1 MSPPLRADQLIA
13 GRYAIGDALEETPA
27 YAAYRAFDREVE
39 VEVALWQMRDALF
52 PDPARRRGFIG
63 AVAAMRGLS
72 HPNLRRMF
80 DAGDDGGLL
89 WATVQRHTDDGLLP
103 RPGDGQ
109 RLGDEAL
116 LHYAQSV
123 SDALEAAHAAGHL
136 HGHLIPSDVVHVAGL
151 IKVGGAGLYR
161 HVDPTAARA
170 AFITH
175 ERFIA
180 PEVLAG
186 GEVTAASD
194 VYSLAA
200 LLAELATGRSADDVS
215 ATAAHL
221 GAGQSELGEVLRA
234 ALAIVPER
242 RPAGPAALVYR
253 VAAALGLEATTAEA
267 RPLTGDDDDD
277 EVVTTTE
284 HAPVPDVD
292 PPPRAPLLGPDP
304 DSVARPPA
312 RNDAGPTR
320 SMRPAGKP
328 RPSDFA
334 ETADLETMVEQ
345 PWVAAKG
352 EPPEASNVPAAVRGG
367 PFSSVGPAPAPPAPP
382 APPPTPEPP
391 PPRRDPVMVSRK
403 PVEPDRP
410 PAVRRVAVVDR
421 PEMRPVVR
429 PISEARRQTPAPSTL
444 GRYAPPRTGAAAPPP
459 EARRS
464 LVVPISIAVAAV
476 LLVGGGIAAVVYFT
490 RGHGAA
496 STTPD
501 AAPSRATPQPLVTV
515 EETDAAVAGPCPKAM
530 VVATLDQHR
539 YCIDAYESPGEGRV
553 PQSGLTLEQAEHDC
567 RQAGKR
573 LCTPDEWEQACRGAN
588 GVSWPYGDSFRRSVC
603 NVDGGDQAIA
613 ATGAHPGCMSAVGAF
628 DMSGNVAEW
637 VQGGEVRGG
646 SAADHGDGRCSRVS
660 RRGRESVG
668 YSDVGFRCCVDALNH

>member
-1 MSPPLRADQLIA
+1 MSPPLRADLLVA
-13 GRYAIGDALEETPA
+13 GRYAIGDAVEETPA
-27 YAAYRAFDREVE
+27 YTAYRAVDREVE
-39 VEVALWQMRDALF
+39 VEVALWHLRDALF
-52 PDPARRRGFIG
+52 PDPSRRRGFIG

-80 DAGDDGGLL
+80 DAGDDAGVL

-123 SDALEAAHAAGHL
+123 SDALVAAHAAGHV

-161 HVDPTAARA
+161 HVNPTAARA
-170 AFITH
+170 AFISH

-221 GAGQSELGEVLRA
+221 RAGQSELGEVLRA
-234 ALAIVPER
+234 GLAIAPER
-242 RPAGPAALVYR
+242 RPEGPAALVYR

-267 RPLTGDDDDD
+267 RPITGGD
-277 EVVTTTE
+277 EEDAVTTTE
-284 HAPVPDVD
+284 QAPLPEVD
-292 PPPRAPLLGPDP
+292 PLPRGPLLGPDP
-304 DSVARPPA
+304 DSVARPPP
-312 RNDAGPTR
+312 RNDPGPTR

-345 PWVAAKG
+345 PWVAARG
-352 EPPEASNVPAAVRGG
+352 EPPPETNVPASVRGG
-367 PFSSVGPAPAPPAPP
+367 PFSSVGPPPSPPPPA
-382 APPPTPEPP
+382 APTPEAP
-391 PPRRDPVMVSRK
+391 PPRREPVMVSRK
-403 PVEPDRP
+403 PVGPQQP

-429 PISEARRQTPAPSTL
+429 PISEARRQTPAPSSL
-444 GRYAPPRTGAAAPPP
+444 GRYAPPRPAGATTPAPK
-459 EARRS
+459 RRRA
-464 LVVPISIAVAAV
+464 LVVPIVIGVAGLLVVVGGIVAV
-476 LLVGGGIAAVVYFT
+476 LHFT
-490 RGHGAA
+490 RGHRTAGATA
-496 STTPD
+496 D
-501 AAPSRATPQPLVTV
+501 AGPTRSAPTPLVTV
-515 EETDAAVAGPCPKAM
+515 EETDAAVAGPCPRAM
-530 VVATLDQHR
+530 MLATLERHR
-539 YCIDAYESPGEGRV
+539 YCIDTYESPGEGRL
-553 PQSGLTLEQAEHDC
+553 PQAGLTLEQAEHDC
-567 RQAGKR
+567 GQAGKR
-573 LCTPDEWEQACRGAN
+573 LCTPDEWENACRGAN
-588 GVSWPYGDSFRRSVC
+588 GVSWPYGDSFRRTVC
-603 NVDGGDQAIA
+603 NVEGGVEAIA
-613 ATGAHPGCMSAVGAF
+613 ATGAHPACVSAVGAF

-637 VQGGEVRGG
+637 VRGGEVRGG
-646 SAADHGDGRCSRVS
+646 SAADGGDGRCSHVS

-668 YSDVGFRCCVDALNH
+668 YSDVGFRCCVDASNH